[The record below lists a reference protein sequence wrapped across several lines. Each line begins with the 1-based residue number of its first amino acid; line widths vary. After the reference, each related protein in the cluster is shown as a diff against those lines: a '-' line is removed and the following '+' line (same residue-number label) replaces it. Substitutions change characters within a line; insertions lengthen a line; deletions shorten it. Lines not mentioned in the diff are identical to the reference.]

1 MEFEIFTLMNPTS
14 MLILDIK
21 LGDMRACFSTR
32 VRIKKTKDD
41 KLSSIRNEIFSMRR
55 STPS

>member
-1 MEFEIFTLMNPTS
+1 MEFEIFTLVNPTS
-14 MLILDIK
+14 MLILEIK
-21 LGDMRACFSTR
+21 LGDMWPCFTTR
-32 VRIKKTKDD
+32 VRIKKMKDD